1 MIRSN
6 RKKIITTVALMVG
19 LAGKAKTQNSEPK
32 TEDAKTTYTEQT
44 VDTADSSVQKKSTIK
59 ITNFEQSTYFQ
70 WNTYTFA
77 APKGAKLIV
86 APLISI
92 KPVIKINDRVSFG
105 FTTNFQIHNYNRDNF
120 GIGLHDLYMH
130 ANVQVKSGEIFFNC
144 GQFPMIGYFNE
155 FAKYMSAN
163 GLFINAI
170 FFHAG
175 PYFSHAF
182 AGGFQNDKFMVAI
195 GYTQPE
201 SLFTKIGGGSAII
214 CAEFHTDDF
223 KIGTGFIV
231 SKGFKVNGTIEAL
244 WNPNQ
249 KSTVLLEITDIGE
262 KKFGMHGAFKY
273 DLKKQCF
280 LIFNGYY
287 QVNNGIQGATLGVLF
302 PGGIYTLAG
311 ISKNDPLMQEE
322 TKTLVPIIEIGIKHA
337 IGKNR

>member
-1 MIRSN
+1 MIHSN

-19 LAGKAKTQNSEPK
+19 LAGKAKAQNSEPK

-120 GIGLHDLYMH
+120 GIGLHDLYAH
-130 ANVQVKSGEIFFNC
+130 ANIKVKSGEIFFNC

-155 FAKYMSAN
+155 FAKYMSTN

-201 SLFTKIGGGSAII
+201 SLFTKISGGSAII

-223 KIGTGFIV
+223 KIGTGFRV
-231 SKGFKVNGTIEAL
+231 SKGFKVNGTFESL
-244 WNPNQ
+244 WKPNQ
-249 KSTVLLEITDIGE
+249 KKYRLVRNYRYRR
-262 KKFGMHGAFKY
+262 KKFWNAW
-273 DLKKQCF
+273 CF
-280 LIFNGYY
+280 
-287 QVNNGIQGATLGVLF
+287 
-302 PGGIYTLAG
+302 
-311 ISKNDPLMQEE
+311 
-322 TKTLVPIIEIGIKHA
+322 
-337 IGKNR
+337 